1 MEEHLHS
8 CWLLWSVAHTD
19 IHLFVSEELRCV
31 LTARVTPRDRTA
43 RDARQ
48 ARSVQYKQEAWRA
61 LRDVTRVNA
70 RSENAPLK
78 RQFFKH

>member
-48 ARSVQYKQEAWRA
+48 ARSVQYKQEA
-61 LRDVTRVNA
+61 
-70 RSENAPLK
+70 
-78 RQFFKH
+78 